1 MIPAHGE
8 EAHPPMPAS
17 ADDRLRIL
25 IADDDGPF
33 RSLAAIVVRG
43 AGYAVA
49 EARDGTEAL
58 EKLRREEYDMI
69 LLDVRM
75 PGASGWEILRALIA
89 EASPEKPPP
98 RVLMMT
104 GLTTEFDLDRLKKE
118 GAYGMLIKPFQ
129 NDDLLSEVKRILG
142 LPRVKML
149 SKGVKAP
156 PEEQPQG

>member
-1 MIPAHGE
+1 MAG
-8 EAHPPMPAS
+8 S
-17 ADDRLRIL
+17 ADEKMRLL

-43 AGYAVA
+43 AGYAVV

-58 EKLRREEYDMI
+58 AKARAEDFELI
-69 LLDVRM
+69 LLDIRM
-75 PGASGWEILRALIA
+75 PGYSGWEILRALIA
-89 EASPEKPPP
+89 DASPERPPS

-129 NDDLLSEVKRILG
+129 NDDLLSEVKRILA
-142 LPRVKML
+142 LPRVKMI
-149 SKGVKAP
+149 SKGVKAGP
-156 PEEQPQG
+156 APDES

>member
-1 MIPAHGE
+1 
-8 EAHPPMPAS
+8 MPAS
-17 ADDRLRIL
+17 ADDKLRIL

-58 EKLRREEYDMI
+58 EKLKKEEFDML
-69 LLDVRM
+69 LLDIRM
-75 PGASGWEILRALIA
+75 PGASGWEILRTMIA
-89 EASPEKPPP
+89 EASPEQPPP

-104 GLTTEFDLDRLKKE
+104 GLTTEFDLDRLKRE
-118 GAYGMLIKPFQ
+118 GTFGMLIKPFQ
-129 NDDLLSEVKRILG
+129 NDDLLSEVKRILA
-142 LPRVKML
+142 LPRVTML

-156 PEEQPQG
+156 PPPEE

>member
-1 MIPAHGE
+1 M
-8 EAHPPMPAS
+8 PPS
-17 ADDRLRIL
+17 TDEKLRIL

-49 EARDGTEAL
+49 EARDGTEAI
-58 EKLRREEYDMI
+58 EKLRKEPFDMV

-89 EASPEKPPP
+89 DASPEALPP

-118 GAYGMLIKPFQ
+118 GAFGMLIKPFQ
-129 NDDLLSEVKRILG
+129 NDDLLSEVKRILA
-142 LPRVKML
+142 LPRLKMTA
-149 SKGVKAP
+149 KGVKAP
-156 PEEQPQG
+156 PPPEE

>member
-1 MIPAHGE
+1 MPPAVD
-8 EAHPPMPAS
+8 PKS
-17 ADDRLRIL
+17 RIL

-43 AGYAVA
+43 AGYAVS

-58 EKLRREEYDMI
+58 QKISAEEFDLV

-75 PGASGWEILRALIA
+75 PGASGWEILRNLIKNS
-89 EASPEKPPP
+89 SPERRPP

-118 GAYGMLIKPFQ
+118 GAFGMLIKPFQ
-129 NDDLLSEVKRILG
+129 NDDLLAEVRRILA
-142 LPRVKML
+142 LPQIKMAAG
-149 SKGVKAP
+149 GVMEP
-156 PEEQPQG
+156 PKPPQE

>member
-1 MIPAHGE
+1 MAG
-8 EAHPPMPAS
+8 S
-17 ADDRLRIL
+17 ADDKMRLL

-43 AGYAVA
+43 AGYAVV

-58 EKLRREEYDMI
+58 EKARAEDFELV

-75 PGASGWEILRALIA
+75 PGYSGWEILRALIA
-89 EASPEKPPP
+89 DASPERPPS

-129 NDDLLSEVKRILG
+129 NDDLLSEVKRILA

-149 SKGVKAP
+149 SKGVKAGPP
-156 PEEQPQG
+156 PEE

>member
-1 MIPAHGE
+1 
-8 EAHPPMPAS
+8 MPAS
-17 ADDRLRIL
+17 ADDKLRIL

-43 AGYAVA
+43 AGYAVS

-58 EKLRREEYDMI
+58 EKLRKEEYDLI
-69 LLDVRM
+69 LLDIRM
-75 PGASGWEILRALIA
+75 PGSSGWEILRALIA
-89 EASPEKPPP
+89 EASPEAPPP

-129 NDDLLSEVKRILG
+129 NDDLLAEVKRILA
-142 LPRVKML
+142 LPKVKML

-156 PEEQPQG
+156 PPPEE

>member
-1 MIPAHGE
+1 MAG
-8 EAHPPMPAS
+8 S
-17 ADDRLRIL
+17 ADDTMRIL

-43 AGYAVA
+43 AGYGVV

-58 EKLRREEYDMI
+58 EKVRAEDFELV
-69 LLDVRM
+69 LLDIRM
-75 PGASGWEILRALIA
+75 PGSSGWEILRAMIA
-89 EASPEKPPP
+89 EATPEKPPS

-149 SKGVKAP
+149 SKGVKSATP
-156 PEEQPQG
+156 PDA

>member
-1 MIPAHGE
+1 MAG
-8 EAHPPMPAS
+8 S
-17 ADDRLRIL
+17 ADEKTRLL

-43 AGYAVA
+43 AGYAVV

-58 EKLRREEYDMI
+58 AKARAEDFDLI
-69 LLDVRM
+69 LLDIRM
-75 PGASGWEILRALIA
+75 PGYSGWEILRSLIA
-89 EASPEKPPP
+89 DASPEKPPS

-129 NDDLLSEVKRILG
+129 NDDLLSEVKRILA
-142 LPRVKML
+142 LPRVQML
-149 SKGVKAP
+149 SKGVKAGP
-156 PEEQPQG
+156 VPEES

>member
-1 MIPAHGE
+1 M
-8 EAHPPMPAS
+8 PPSP
-17 ADDRLRIL
+17 DEKLRIL

-49 EARDGTEAL
+49 EARDGTEAI
-58 EKLRREEYDMI
+58 EKLRREPYDLV

-89 EASPEKPPP
+89 DASPEALPP

-129 NDDLLSEVKRILG
+129 NDDLLSEVKRILA
-142 LPRVKML
+142 LPRLKML
-149 SKGVKAP
+149 SQGVKAP
-156 PEEQPQG
+156 PPEE

>member
-1 MIPAHGE
+1 MAAG
-8 EAHPPMPAS
+8 S
-17 ADDRLRIL
+17 DDKLRVL

-43 AGYAVA
+43 AGYAVS

-58 EKLRREEYDMI
+58 TKLLAGESYDLV

-75 PGASGWEILRALIA
+75 PGASGWEILKKLVA
-89 EASPEKPPP
+89 EAVPDAPPP

-104 GLTTEFDLDRLKKE
+104 GLTTEFDLDRLKRE

-129 NDDLLSEVKRILG
+129 NDDLLSEVRRILA
-142 LPRVKML
+142 LPRHRMV
-149 SKGVKAP
+149 SKGVMEP
-156 PEEQPQG
+156 PPAEAS

>member
-1 MIPAHGE
+1 MAGT
-8 EAHPPMPAS
+8 
-17 ADDRLRIL
+17 ADEKMRIL

-43 AGYAVA
+43 AGYAVV

-58 EKLRREEYDMI
+58 AKAGAEDFELI

-89 EASPEKPPP
+89 EASPEKPPS

-156 PEEQPQG
+156 PPPEE